1 MKSTKNTVRS
11 VLNTLRHCDSGAVT
25 IEFAFAL
32 TALTLLVVGVVNMG
46 LAYSAQMSLS
56 NAVRAGS
63 QFALVRH
70 PSLAPGADAQQAIVS
85 MQDIRNAV
93 VQSADFLA
101 ADPGAPDLTACVFY
115 ECPSAAPT
123 PCGTTPGGTPAC
135 AEWQTFVS
143 ISLSRLYDFLIPFPV
158 FGSGVT
164 LSATHTVR
172 LN

>member
-1 MKSTKNTVRS
+1 MSLVR
-11 VLNTLRHCDSGAVT
+11 TLRRLSHLATSNSGAVS

-32 TALTLLVVGVVNMG
+32 PVLTLLVVGIINMG
-46 LAYSAQMSLS
+46 LAYSAQMSIS

-70 PSLAPGADAQQAIVS
+70 PSLDPNANLQQAVVS

-93 VQSADFLA
+93 VESSEFLA
-101 ADPGAPDLTACVFY
+101 ADPGAPDLTVCVFY
-115 ECPSAAPT
+115 ECPGDPPT
-123 PCGTTPGGTPAC
+123 ACTTAPGGAPAC

-143 ISLSRLYDFLIPFPV
+143 INLSRLYDFLIPFPG
-158 FGSGVT
+158 FGSGIT
-164 LSATHTVR
+164 LRAAHIVR